1 MERDSISSLYHNTM
15 NRILLSSIFT
25 FMLITGTIE
34 AGEHTQYVNP
44 FIGTGAVH
52 GSLSG
57 NNYPGATVPFGMIQL
72 SPDTREAPDWAQASG
87 YDYNDQTIYGFSHTR
102 LSGTGASDLIDLLL
116 LPTSEGR
123 TSSNFSHTAEK
134 AQPGYYQVM
143 LADEGINAELTA
155 TTRTGIHRYS
165 YPNGK
170 EAQLI
175 IDLDHSANK
184 GSWNR
189 RIINSQIRI
198 VNDHAIEGYRII
210 TGWAKLR
217 KVYFYIEFS
226 SPILSSSLR
235 DGDRQYE
242 NTPVINGS
250 NLHAM
255 LRFGKLNEKPLI
267 CKVALSPVSTDNAQ
281 LNLKQEA
288 SHWDFNQ
295 YTTDADRLWEKEL
308 EKINIQGTDLQKT
321 IFYTALYHTLIQPNT
336 ISDVNGEYM
345 AADYT
350 TRQLSANEIH
360 YTTFSLWDTFRGA
373 HPLYTLLNADRVTD
387 FVKSMIRQYEYYG
400 YLPVWQLWGQDNY
413 CMIGNHSIPVIVDAI
428 LKGIPGIDIE
438 KAYEAVYN
446 SSVISHPNSPFEVW
460 EKYGYMP
467 ENIQTQSVSITLE
480 QAFDD
485 WCVAQLAK
493 KLGKNNDHER
503 FMKRSA
509 FYRNLFNP
517 ETGFFQSKNDKG
529 EWIEPFDPY
538 KYGANGGYP
547 FTEGN
552 AWQYFWY
559 VPQNIPDLI
568 TLTGGNKAFTTKL
581 DTFFT
586 VNHQSGELNDNASGF
601 VGQYAHGNEPSHHV
615 AYLYTCA
622 GEPWKTQKYVA
633 HIMNNL
639 YNDTSSGYAGNDDCG
654 EMSAWYIF
662 GALGFYPVNP
672 ASGEYIIGTP
682 MLEEATIHPPDGKT
696 FAIKAPRKKG
706 NEIYIR
712 SIKLN
717 GKKYTKNYIT
727 HQDILNGGTLEFVMS
742 ATPQK

>member
-1 MERDSISSLYHNTM
+1 M

-25 FMLITGTIE
+25 FMLITGTTK

-52 GSLSG
+52 GGLSG

-116 LPTSEGR
+116 LPTSDGR

-267 CKVALSPVSTDNAQ
+267 CKVALSPVSTDNAR

-400 YLPVWQLWGQDNY
+400 YLPIWQLWGQDNY

-493 KLGKNNDHER
+493 KLGKNDDYER

-682 MLEEATIHPPDGKT
+682 MLEEATIHLPDGKT

-717 GKKYTKNYIT
+717 GKKHTKNYIT

-742 ATPQK
+742 ATPQKK

>member
-1 MERDSISSLYHNTM
+1 M

-25 FMLITGTIE
+25 FMLITGTTK

-52 GSLSG
+52 GGLSG

-116 LPTSEGR
+116 LPTSDGR

-242 NTPVINGS
+242 NAPVINGS

-267 CKVALSPVSTDNAQ
+267 CKVALSPVSTDNAR

-350 TRQLSANEIH
+350 TRQLSTNEIH

-400 YLPVWQLWGQDNY
+400 YLPIWQLWGQDNY

-493 KLGKNNDHER
+493 KLGKNDDYER

-568 TLTGGNKAFTTKL
+568 TLTGGNKAFTAKL

-682 MLEEATIHPPDGKT
+682 MLEEATIHLPDGKT

-717 GKKYTKNYIT
+717 GKKHTKNYIT

-742 ATPQK
+742 ATPQKK

>member
-116 LPTSEGR
+116 LPTSERR

-682 MLEEATIHPPDGKT
+682 MLEEATIHLPDGKT

>member
-198 VNDHAIEGYRII
+198 VNDRAIEGYRII

-267 CKVALSPVSTDNAQ
+267 CKVALSPISTDNAQ

-295 YTTDADRLWEKEL
+295 YTTNADRLWEKEL

-400 YLPVWQLWGQDNY
+400 YLPIWQLWGQDNY

-493 KLGKNNDHER
+493 KLGKNDDYER

-568 TLTGGNKAFTTKL
+568 TLTGGNKAFTAKL

-682 MLEEATIHPPDGKT
+682 MLEKATIHLPDGKT

>member
-1 MERDSISSLYHNTM
+1 M
-15 NRILLSSIFT
+15 NQILLSSIFT
-25 FMLITGTIE
+25 FMLITGTTK

-52 GSLSG
+52 GGLSG

-116 LPTSEGR
+116 LPTSDGR

-242 NTPVINGS
+242 NAPVINGS

-267 CKVALSPVSTDNAQ
+267 CKVALSPVSTDNAR

-373 HPLYTLLNADRVTD
+373 HPLYTLLNADRITD

-400 YLPVWQLWGQDNY
+400 YLPIWQLWGQDNY

-493 KLGKNNDHER
+493 KLGKNDDYER

-568 TLTGGNKAFTTKL
+568 TLTGGNKAFTAKL

-682 MLEEATIHPPDGKT
+682 MLEEATIHLSDGKT

-717 GKKYTKNYIT
+717 GKKHTKNYIT

-742 ATPQK
+742 ATPQKK

>member
-308 EKINIQGTDLQKT
+308 EKI
-321 IFYTALYHTLIQPNT
+321 
-336 ISDVNGEYM
+336 
-345 AADYT
+345 
-350 TRQLSANEIH
+350 
-360 YTTFSLWDTFRGA
+360 
-373 HPLYTLLNADRVTD
+373 
-387 FVKSMIRQYEYYG
+387 
-400 YLPVWQLWGQDNY
+400 
-413 CMIGNHSIPVIVDAI
+413 
-428 LKGIPGIDIE
+428 
-438 KAYEAVYN
+438 
-446 SSVISHPNSPFEVW
+446 
-460 EKYGYMP
+460 
-467 ENIQTQSVSITLE
+467 
-480 QAFDD
+480 
-485 WCVAQLAK
+485 
-493 KLGKNNDHER
+493 
-503 FMKRSA
+503 
-509 FYRNLFNP
+509 
-517 ETGFFQSKNDKG
+517 
-529 EWIEPFDPY
+529 
-538 KYGANGGYP
+538 
-547 FTEGN
+547 
-552 AWQYFWY
+552 
-559 VPQNIPDLI
+559 
-568 TLTGGNKAFTTKL
+568 
-581 DTFFT
+581 
-586 VNHQSGELNDNASGF
+586 
-601 VGQYAHGNEPSHHV
+601 
-615 AYLYTCA
+615 
-622 GEPWKTQKYVA
+622 
-633 HIMNNL
+633 
-639 YNDTSSGYAGNDDCG
+639 
-654 EMSAWYIF
+654 
-662 GALGFYPVNP
+662 
-672 ASGEYIIGTP
+672 
-682 MLEEATIHPPDGKT
+682 
-696 FAIKAPRKKG
+696 KKG
-706 NEIYIR
+706 DTE
-712 SIKLN
+712 
-717 GKKYTKNYIT
+717 
-727 HQDILNGGTLEFVMS
+727 
-742 ATPQK
+742 